1 MKSSALKIHRNAVL
15 TVILIII
22 QTNYIFGLAVVHGP
36 RINAVFEDSAFI
48 TVETDLSSQLI
59 IRWGLSG
66 YPYSDSLF
74 TADSDSFHNIVLS
87 GLSGY
92 RHYHYSATVFN
103 FNDTVEIPDRDF
115 NAPALPGQQFSFV
128 IIGDSQNWGQ
138 SAPTPEIFKK
148 LVLLIVQDDP
158 DFVLL
163 LGDAV
168 YGSDD
173 SVQLLWQWDNWKQ
186 ATDTLAYSTPI
197 YMVIGNHDALTYYHL
212 LPFGEKIFK
221 NEFMMPQNGPSPYY
235 QELVYCFN
243 WGDACFFIL
252 DSDLYY
258 NPSVIDQVQRAWL
271 FDQLNQCTS
280 PLRFAAQHEY
290 AWGPYGG
297 SGHYLGDYPD
307 QRDAYWKVLR
317 DGNVIMDFC
326 GHLHLYN
333 SDFFGINY
341 PDTISC
347 IKQLVSGGG
356 GGPLVSGFGGDF
368 YHYCRIQVN
377 STQIV
382 VEVIDTLGTVVDY
395 FTLVGIEE
403 LATPSREES
412 CWDWLMENIS
422 GFSGL
427 SPLNQ
432 RLIISDLSGRI
443 IDNQYVSQGQLYNFN
458 PAHSG
463 IYFLMSIDERGMNTK
478 KFCILR

>member
-1 MKSSALKIHRNAVL
+1 MKKTLLKINKNAVL
-15 TVILIII
+15 IIFLMI
-22 QTNYIFGLAVVHGP
+22 VQLNYVFGLSLLHGP

-48 TVETDLSSQLI
+48 TVETDLSTQLI
-59 IRWGLSG
+59 IRWGPSG
-66 YPYSDSLF
+66 YAYADSLIIGNP
-74 TADSDSFHNIVLS
+74 DSFHNIVLS
-87 GLSGY
+87 GLSGF

-103 FNDTVEIPDRDF
+103 LHDTIEIPDRDF
-115 NAPALPGQQFSFV
+115 KTPALPGQQFSFV

-148 LVLLIVQDDP
+148 LVLLIDQDNP

-197 YMVIGNHDALTYYHL
+197 YMVIGNHDALTYHG

-221 NEFMMPQNGPSPYY
+221 NEFMMPENGPTSYY
-235 QELVYCFN
+235 QELVYSFR
-243 WGDACFFIL
+243 WGDASFFIL

-258 NPSVIDQVQRAWL
+258 NPSVIDQIQRVWL
-271 FDQLNQCTS
+271 YNQLNQCTS
-280 PLRFAAQHEY
+280 PIRFAAQHEY

-297 SGHYLGDYPD
+297 SSHYLGDYPAE
-307 QRDAYWKVLR
+307 RDAYWKVLR

-333 SDFFGINY
+333 RDFFGINY

-347 IKQLVSGGG
+347 VKQLVSGGG

-377 STQIV
+377 GNQIV
-382 VEVIDTLGTVVDY
+382 VEVIDTLGAVVDY
-395 FTLVGIEE
+395 FTLVGVEE
-403 LATPSREES
+403 LASPDRKENS
-412 CWDWLMENIS
+412 WDWLVENLS
-422 GFSGL
+422 GLSGL
-427 SPLNQ
+427 SPVNQ
-432 RLIISDLSGRI
+432 RLIVSDLSGRI
-443 IDNQYVSQGQLYNFN
+443 IDDQFTSQGQYYDFK
-458 PAHSG
+458 PEHSG
-463 IYFLMSIDERGMNTK
+463 IYFLTSVEERGMNSK
-478 KFCILR
+478 KFYILR